1 MTDDQALRLMQSEA
15 LHTGGID
22 VSMARHQA
30 QRLRALEASGM
41 RLTGGQRHVLEACE
55 RRVRL
60 AETFATPK
68 EMPQ

>member
-1 MTDDQALRLMQSEA
+1 MTDHEARADMRSEA
-15 LHTGGID
+15 LDAGGID
-22 VSMARHQA
+22 VSQAYRQA
-30 QRLRALEASGM
+30 QRLRQLEASGM

-68 EMPQ
+68 EMPR